1 MKYLKT
7 ITALFAALS
16 MMFVMGVSQAT
27 TLTFEKLSNNSKDV
41 DLSPQLFVDVDAVYT
56 GQDITGATF
65 SVRNEV
71 GTDYGSISEIYFD
84 YSATTNFQSIVI
96 ETQSW
101 GTGGDVDFCDN
112 LIDGNNDCAT
122 PSGNAK
128 DVSPGELPSSTFSS
142 EYAADSVGNPVSGV
156 DHADDVLIFLAVL
169 GDWSYG
175 EMIDALSTGA
185 FRIGF
190 HIQGIDGINDESDS
204 YASVSTVPVPAA
216 AWLFGTA
223 LFGFFAAS
231 RRKKIS

>member
-1 MKYLKT
+1 MKNLKT

-16 MMFVMGVSQAT
+16 MMFVMGVSHAT
-27 TLTFEKLSNNSKDV
+27 TLTFEKLSNNAENV
-41 DLSPQLFVDVDAVYT
+41 DLSPQLFVDVGAVYT
-56 GQDITGATF
+56 GLDITGATF
-65 SVRNEV
+65 SIRNEV
-71 GTDYGSISEIYFD
+71 DLDYGSISEIYFD
-84 YSATTNFQSIVI
+84 YSATTNFDSIVI
-96 ETQSW
+96 DTQV
-101 GTGGDVDFCDN
+101 GTDFCDSN
-112 LIDGNNDCAT
+112 TCIKPNGD
-122 PSGNAK
+122 PK

-142 EYAADSVGNPVSGV
+142 EYAADSVGNKVTGV

-175 EMIDALSTGA
+175 DMIDALSTGA

-190 HIQGIDGINDESDS
+190 HIQGIDGVNDESDS